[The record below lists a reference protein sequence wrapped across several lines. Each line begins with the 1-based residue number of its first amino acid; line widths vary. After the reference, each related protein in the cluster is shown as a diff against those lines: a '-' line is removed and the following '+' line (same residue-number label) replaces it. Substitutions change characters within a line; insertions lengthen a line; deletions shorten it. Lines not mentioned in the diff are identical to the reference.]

1 MSKYVPI
8 LAALAIILPGVF
20 SSPTGMAVPQDD
32 WCRDGGDRNRG
43 WACEVREM
51 TLSPMNPV
59 RVDAGP
65 NGGISVVGWD
75 RNEIRLEARVQAQ
88 AQTDAEAEAV
98 VQDVEVL
105 TGSSVIRSDGPATR
119 RRESWSV
126 SFRLSVPRSSN
137 LNLETR
143 NGGIAIEG
151 VSGRI
156 GFETT
161 NGGVRLADLGGD
173 VSGRTS
179 NGGVRVTLTGS
190 EWQGG
195 QLDVVTTN
203 GGVRLV
209 VPEGYNARLETGTT
223 NGGISIDF
231 PITVQGRIGRHLS
244 TDLGRGGSLI
254 RVRTTNGGV
263 TITRR

>member
-1 MSKYVPI
+1 MSKYLPI
-8 LAALAIILPGVF
+8 LAALAIIMPGAF
-20 SSPTGMAVPQDD
+20 SAPSSTMAPQDD
-32 WCRDGGDRNRG
+32 WCRDRGDRDRG

-88 AQTDAEAEAV
+88 AQTDADAEAL
-98 VQDVEVL
+98 VQDVEVQ
-105 TGSSVIRSDGPATR
+105 TGSSVIRSEGPSTR

-126 SFRLSVPRSSN
+126 SFRLSVPRVSN
-137 LNLETR
+137 LQLETH

-156 GFETT
+156 EFETT

-179 NGGVRVTLTGS
+179 NGGVRVTLTGT

-223 NGGISIDF
+223 NGGIHVDF
-231 PITVQGRIGRHLS
+231 PITVQGRIGRGIS

-263 TITRR
+263 TITRG